1 MSSSSFKIR
10 EKSIT
15 INQIPKLIRVNELIL
30 KKTNN
35 NPPNPSDVLY
45 NDNGTFK
52 YKSETTITTLA
63 R

>member
-15 INQIPKLIRVNELIL
+15 INQIPKLIRVNELVL
-30 KKTNN
+30 KKNN
-35 NPPNPSDVLY
+35 NHPNPSDVLY

-52 YKSETTITTLA
+52 YKSETTITTIA